1 MSEAKVEGEQVKPV
15 KKPPTKFTALKNLCT
30 SKGQVKKGNKFT
42 CTADEAAKFKQA
54 KAI

>member
-1 MSEAKVEGEQVKPV
+1 MSEAKVEGAEVKPAR
-15 KKPPTKFTALKNLCT
+15 KPTKFTALKNLCN
-30 SKGQVKKGNKFT
+30 SKGQVKKGDKFT